1 MGFPKPLP
9 TQSMKNLFHSPIANR
24 GGLSARLQTPWFVL
38 LACVCLLAA
47 PEGIATF
54 TEAHPDVPVFAGAI
68 DRELDGHGY
77 IRPGLG
83 DAGDRFYGTR

>member
-47 PEGIATF
+47 PATHAAPR
-54 TEAHPDVPVFAGAI
+54 TWSGS
-68 DRELDGHGY
+68 G
-77 IRPGLG
+77 G
-83 DAGDRFYGTR
+83 DNNWGSAANWGGTA